1 MPVRIL
7 FQDEAR
13 FGRISDRRRC
23 WAPRIQR
30 PEVAQ
35 QVIREFLYAVAAVDP
50 FRGDMAALVMPWVDT
65 EVMSLFLAYTAELF
79 PDTFC
84 LMFLDGAGWHTAKGL
99 RVPST
104 MKLLWL
110 PPYSP
115 ELNPTEHIWEYLRE
129 NDFGNDHF
137 DSLDA
142 VEDRLCAS
150 LRRLSEQPDL
160 VKSMTCFDWIN
171 TLCMTAN

>member
-13 FGRISDRRRC
+13 FRRISDKRRC

-50 FRGDMAALVMPWVDT
+50 FRGDMAALIMPWVDT
-65 EVMSLFLAYTAELF
+65 EVMSLFLTYTAELF

-84 LMFLDGAGWHTAKGL
+84 LMFLDGAGWHTAKDL
-99 RVPST
+99 RIPST

-115 ELNPTEHIWEYLRE
+115 ELNPAEHIWEYMRE

-137 DSLDA
+137 DSLDE
-142 VEDRLCAS
+142 VEA
-150 LRRLSEQPDL
+150 RLSTSLHRLIQQPGL
-160 VKSMTCFDWIN
+160 VKSMTSFDWIK
-171 TLCMTAN
+171 TLSMTAN